1 MVRKD
6 IYRRYQLRNYYL
18 DQATQEKEN
27 TTLSTN
33 EIIEDTQSTQ
43 EEFNNGLSRNVLGIG
58 KIFLMLIFVL
68 KSFLMRE
75 PF

>member
-43 EEFNNGLSRNVLGIG
+43 EEFNNGLSRNVLGIR
-58 KIFLMLIFVL
+58 KIF
-68 KSFLMRE
+68 KNN
-75 PF
+75 